1 MFPNLEG
8 VAYNSPEVFSAL
20 NRRVV
25 YNETVQELDSLL
37 AEALLEQ
44 PLLISSEGLSFQPWN
59 PQPFPGLFKI
69 DRLKPV
75 PDVILFLREPTDWLQ
90 SIYGLAVKKG
100 RYMTPGQFLGW
111 DGSAFSGLPPEGSCD
126 RKRRC
131 AVLNL
136 DFASMVSKLIEVVG
150 RERLHVFHFEHFRN
164 DPEQVLAQLIELLD
178 VPLKAPFDLAPVN
191 SSPQSIIMGT
201 LVKRSMA
208 SYHIAPRLSRPI
220 QSRLIGWSGRFVR
233 WWTRISTPRLD
244 LQGDNRIFSEE
255 LEQALQWQFA
265 EHNHR
270 LRDVLG
276 GKLPKAYDYRKAI

>member
-59 PQPFPGLFKI
+59 P
-69 DRLKPV
+69 
-75 PDVILFLREPTDWLQ
+75 
-90 SIYGLAVKKG
+90 AVKKG

-131 AVLNL
+131 ALLNL